1 MVGILQGN
9 LAEDNTKRIKMLVP
23 FPPQGGYCLRHSKG
37 LPPPHSSISKNNP
50 VK

>member
-23 FPPQGGYCLRHSKG
+23 FPPTRRL
-37 LPPPHSSISKNNP
+37 LPSAFQRFASSSFFHFKKQP
-50 VK
+50 S